1 MRRLQME
8 RKEVMS
14 VNEPL
19 FHQPFVDWLHDD
31 ITWCSNTECG
41 FIDCVRNQ
49 VNRRNKE
56 GLFSMADFAGTD
68 DCPLE
73 HMKNQRWEMTY
84 ETDR

>member
-1 MRRLQME
+1 MP
-8 RKEVMS
+8 

-19 FHQPFVDWLHDD
+19 SPQPFVDWLHDD

-56 GLFSMADFAGTD
+56 GLFSMAHFEGTD
-68 DCPLE
+68 DCPRE
-73 HMKNQRWEMTY
+73 RMKNTKWEMTY
-84 ETDR
+84 DRDVKEILK